1 VAEAA
6 LGSSVGEGGGRKLG
20 LRRDVGLLGLTF
32 ASAGSVIGS
41 GWLLSA
47 QEGAS
52 TAGPAVLV
60 AWVIGAIVVVMLALT
75 YAELGAAYPLA
86 GGTAR
91 YSYLAFG
98 PLGGFFSGW
107 VSWLQAVALAP
118 VETVA
123 SLNYLSAN
131 WLPGL
136 VHKVNGQKVLTG
148 EGVGVAIGFILVFT
162 LINLVGVKRLAET
175 NNLIVMWKIAIP
187 LLTIVVILTQ
197 AFHTANFSLGGVKG
211 GGGFAPFGVKGI
223 LLSLSAGGVLFSYQ
237 GFEQAVQLGGES
249 RDPKRD
255 LPRAVILSVLLGTV
269 VYIAL
274 QICFIAATNPH
285 SIQSGGWAG
294 LANATF
300 GPFYSL
306 ATVLGVTW
314 LATLLQADAIVS
326 PGGTALIYMGT
337 TSRLSFALSR
347 SGVAPTGLAR
357 LNKRRVPWVSVL
369 LAAAVGVFLFLPI
382 GSSWSKLVSYVTSAT
397 FFMYALAP
405 IGVLTLRRAFSEG
418 RLPYRLPM
426 ANIWTPVAFVL
437 ANLMVYW
444 SGFSIDWRIGVAMII
459 GCILLALGRLGQ
471 PAHLRDVLHWRAAAW
486 IPVWVGGLILL
497 SGLGPKDFNGLNK
510 IPFGWDILVV
520 AAFSVAIFYWAVA
533 SALPAAQ
540 VHVNYEKMQAEAEVE
555 AETFDET

>member
-1 VAEAA
+1 MAEAT
-6 LGSSVGEGGGRKLG
+6 LGSPVGESGRKLG
-20 LRRDVGLLGLTF
+20 LSREVGLLGLTF
-32 ASAGSVIGS
+32 ASVGSVIGS

-47 QEGAS
+47 QEGAGA
-52 TAGPAVLV
+52 AGPAVLV
-60 AWVIGAIVVVMLALT
+60 AWVIGAIVVIMLALT

-91 YSYLAFG
+91 YTFLTFG

-162 LINLVGVKRLAET
+162 LINLVGVKRLAES
-175 NNLIVMWKIAIP
+175 NNIIVMWKILIP
-187 LLTIVVILTQ
+187 LLTIVIILTQ
-197 AFHTANFSLGGVKG
+197 AFHTANFSLGNVKG
-211 GGGFAPFGVKGI
+211 GGGFAPFGIKGI

-249 RDPKRD
+249 RNPKKD
-255 LPRAVILSVLLGTV
+255 LPRAVIISVLIGTV

-274 QICFIAATNPH
+274 QVCFIAATDPH
-285 SIQSGGWAG
+285 KIQTLGWAA
-294 LANATF
+294 LASNSF
-300 GPFYSL
+300 GPFYDL

-314 LATLLQADAIVS
+314 LATVLQVDAIVS

-369 LAAAVGVFLFLPI
+369 LAAAVGIFLFLPI

-405 IGVLTLRRAFSEG
+405 IAVVTLRRAFPEAK
-418 RLPYRLPM
+418 LPYRLPK
-426 ANIWTPVAFVL
+426 AHIWTPIAFVL

-471 PAHLRDVLHWRAAAW
+471 PAHLRDALNWRAAAW
-486 IPVWVGGLILL
+486 IPVWVGGLILI

-510 IPFGWDILVV
+510 IPFGWDILIV
-520 AAFSVAIFYWAVA
+520 AVFSLAIFYWAVA
-533 SALPAAQ
+533 SALPVAE
-540 VHVNYEKMQAEAEVE
+540 VHANYKKMEAEAEVE